1 MVYNCVL
8 ILTIGNS
15 VMASIV
21 FFLACNVIF
30 SNE

>member
-8 ILTIGNS
+8 MQTIGNS
-15 VMASIV
+15 VMPSIV
-21 FFLACNVIF
+21 LFLAGNVIF